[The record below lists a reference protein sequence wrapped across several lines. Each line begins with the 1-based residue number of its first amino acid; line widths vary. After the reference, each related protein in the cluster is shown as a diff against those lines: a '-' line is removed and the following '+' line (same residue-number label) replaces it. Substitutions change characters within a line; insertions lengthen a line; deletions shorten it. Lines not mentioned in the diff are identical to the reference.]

1 MPAYQVTYLILWEFL
16 FSLMS
21 LLPIKLPILIS
32 WLYCSVVGFDQ
43 IRWRRHNLVDL
54 NKFSLNFYLQSK
66 IYPIDSYTQF
76 VVSVSVSVTGSVWF
90 LFFIGGKA
98 QSEPA
103 SAVSFYNFFWRL
115 FMQILKWKIYFCI
128 ERIKY
133 MST

>member
-43 IRWRRHNLVDL
+43 ICWRRHNLVDL
-54 NKFSLNFYLQSK
+54 NKFSVNFYLQSK
-66 IYPIDSYTQF
+66 IYPIDSYTPFCCKCISFCNLQC
-76 VVSVSVSVTGSVWF
+76 VISF
-90 LFFIGGKA
+90 LHRGQGTVR
-98 QSEPA
+98 A
-103 SAVSFYNFFWRL
+103 SFSCKFLYFFWH
-115 FMQILKWKIYFCI
+115 FFKQISKWKIYLCI